1 MKTVLIAA
9 CALAFVGCGPPDSS
23 PAGCALAETEQALD
37 DTPVSMDELPA
48 PLQALIEEVAK
59 NQRIWEQDPVEERF
73 FHVVTVTQT
82 PPQTPRPP
90 CPSCR

>member
-9 CALAFVGCGPPDSS
+9 CALAFLGCGPPG
-23 PAGCALAETEQALD
+23 PPVQGCALAEQALD
-37 DTPVSMDELPA
+37 DSPVSMEELPA
-48 PLQALIEEVAK
+48 PLQALINEVAK

-73 FHVVTVTQT
+73 FHVATVTQT